1 MYNASNFHKAMQAP
15 PTSMQTDAT
24 IDLRCPTSLALDL
37 FGDRWTLLVIRDL
50 MFLGKCRYGE
60 FLASPE
66 GISTNILADRLK
78 KLLQQGL
85 IEKFPDPDSAR
96 TAVYLLT
103 ESGLGLYPIM
113 LEIMRWGI
121 RSDPRA
127 RVTPEVEQAIKEG
140 GDTLPLTLLERN
152 RAERAA
158 LQSRS

>member
-1 MYNASNFHKAMQAP
+1 
-15 PTSMQTDAT
+15 MQTTDTT

-37 FGDRWTLLVIRDL
+37 FGDRWTLLVVRDL
-50 MFLGKCRYGE
+50 MFLGKRRYGE

-103 ESGLGLYPIM
+103 ESGLGLYSIM

-121 RSDPRA
+121 SDHRA
-127 RVTPEVEQAIKEG
+127 RVTPEVDKAIKEG
-140 GDTLPLTLLERN
+140 GDTLLLTLLERN
-152 RAERAA
+152 QAERAA
-158 LQSRS
+158 LQSQSLAGASN